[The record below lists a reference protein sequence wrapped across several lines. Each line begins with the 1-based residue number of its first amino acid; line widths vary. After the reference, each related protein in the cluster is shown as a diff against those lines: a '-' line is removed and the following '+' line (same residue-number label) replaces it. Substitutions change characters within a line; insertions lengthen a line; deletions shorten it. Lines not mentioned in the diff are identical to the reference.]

1 LGHNGRELGL
11 MLKGTK
17 PLAYFLN
24 FVPREFDVNVGTS
37 RHFAVM
43 QNMVATGGIADI
55 DQAAPIKL
63 D

>member
-1 LGHNGRELGL
+1 
-11 MLKGTK
+11 MA
-17 PLAYFLN
+17 LA
-24 FVPREFDVNVGTS
+24 VAISDDVSNEATTSAVGTS

-43 QNMVATGGIADI
+43 QNMVAIGSIADI